1 MGDREVLTPPNV
13 LNMPN
18 GTFVIGKGD
27 PVGIAIGK
35 EEAVAFEIG
44 KIQDV
49 ASDCNTHPFFWL
61 AVR

>member
-35 EEAVAFEIG
+35 VTCIFILKYFFAAAVVLEI
-44 KIQDV
+44 
-49 ASDCNTHPFFWL
+49 L
-61 AVR
+61 AL